1 MKPNTSL
8 YQDLV
13 DDFKIQNKL
22 IDEQINVFE
31 PITASLRKP
40 AAQRL
45 LNKGSLLLFE
55 LIFYV
60 AGIASLAFAVMM
72 KHVVPFY
79 ILDTLKVKTVET
91 GFPPADVN
99 TLFWAVTVLFVL
111 TGISLLYAARL
122 LRKIRL
128 KNTII
133 HTVNKHIKVLLS
145 QHLQRKAAIDN
156 IEKKHFTELPDL
168 QQDNPDVNEVPN
180 PGY

>member
-1 MKPNTSL
+1 MVSNSL

-13 DDFKIQNKL
+13 EDFKKQNQL

-45 LNKGSLLLFE
+45 LNTGSLILFE

-60 AGIASLAFAVMM
+60 FGIASFAFAIMM

-79 ILDTLKVKTVET
+79 ILETLKVKTVET
-91 GFPPADVN
+91 GFSKTDVDA
-99 TLFWAVTVLFVL
+99 LFWLVTGLFVL
-111 TGISLLYAARL
+111 SGFLFFYVARL
-122 LRKIRL
+122 LHKIRL
-128 KNTII
+128 KNAII
-133 HTVNKHIKVLLS
+133 HTVNKQIKVLLS

-156 IEKKHFTELPDL
+156 IEKKHFTELPTL
-168 QQDNPDVNEVPN
+168 EQGSTDVNDVPN